1 MCPSLGQS
9 NIRDSLIYWTISYI
23 GLTPKGDAV
32 DLFSLGRLINERRSA
47 QGLTLAELAEAAQV
61 GRSTLAALESGKLHE
76 LGFNKVARICAAAG
90 ILLETRPPLRYLP
103 PRSLTDA
110 TGRDLTKVDLADMI
124 LSGDGGAWQELLR
137 SLKKDDRGVL
147 AFRLR
152 QVVGGLEPKD
162 PNVIAF
168 TALLPAIMRHAIAR
182 AAERRR

>member
-1 MCPSLGQS
+1 M
-9 NIRDSLIYWTISYI
+9 
-23 GLTPKGDAV
+23 
-32 DLFSLGRLINERRSA
+32 DLFSLGRLINERRAA

-90 ILLETRPPLRYLP
+90 ILLETRPPLRHLP
-103 PRSLTDA
+103 PRS
-110 TGRDLTKVDLADMI
+110 LTKVDLADMI

-137 SLKKDDRGVL
+137 ALKRDERGVL

-152 QVVGGLEPKD
+152 QVVAGLEPKD
-162 PNVIAF
+162 PNVMAF

>member
-1 MCPSLGQS
+1 M
-9 NIRDSLIYWTISYI
+9 
-23 GLTPKGDAV
+23 
-32 DLFSLGRLINERRSA
+32 DLFSLGRLINERRFA

-61 GRSTLAALESGKLHE
+61 GRSTLAALESGRLHE

-90 ILLETRPPLRYLP
+90 ILLETRPPLRYFP
-103 PRSLTDA
+103 PPSLTDA
-110 TGRDLTKVDLADMI
+110 TGREFTKADLGDMI

-137 SLKKDDRGVL
+137 ALKRDHRGSL

-152 QVVGGLEPKD
+152 QVLGGLEQKN

-168 TALLPAIMRHAIAR
+168 TALLLAIMRRAITR